1 MRQRLYGEG
10 HYNCYAMPLAHLPS
24 NGDMLVGTVLMM
36 MCKNL
41 INTCKTV
48 YIGENGT
55 IRLITDNMAP
65 TINAQ
70 KQIILKQEHK
80 DIATRKNE
88 IS

>member
-1 MRQRLYGEG
+1 MGKG
-10 HYNCYAMPLAHLPS
+10 ITIVMPCLQLIVLS